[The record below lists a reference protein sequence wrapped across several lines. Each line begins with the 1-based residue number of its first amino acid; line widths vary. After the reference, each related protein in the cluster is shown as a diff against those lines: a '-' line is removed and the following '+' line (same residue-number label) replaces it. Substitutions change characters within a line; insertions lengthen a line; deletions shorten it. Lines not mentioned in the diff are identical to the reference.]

1 MLTAVDLREGSA
13 EATIILKHVTDDLEP
28 RPVFLQP
35 TAAATSG
42 ASAIVSTPVFIE
54 PRAEATSG
62 ASLTLSAPLVQ
73 VAGTAVYPTEGASQV
88 TISPRQGS
96 AVPEVDIRLTKNMWD
111 MTTTGFG
118 IAAGA
123 AIAQRP
129 GAIIGGFGMYGL
141 GYLRWRYVQRKR
153 DSS

>member
-1 MLTAVDLREGSA
+1 MD
-13 EATIILKHVTDDLEP
+13 DDLEP
-28 RPVFLQP
+28 RPVFIQP
-35 TAAATSG
+35 DVAGATSG
-42 ASAIVSTPVFIE
+42 ASAIVSTPVFIQ
-54 PRAEATSG
+54 PDVAGATSG
-62 ASLTLSAPLVQ
+62 ASAIVSTPLVH
-73 VAGTAVYPTEGASQV
+73 VASAAVYPTVGASQV
-88 TISPRQGS
+88 VISPRQGS
-96 AVPEVDIRLTKNMWD
+96 PVPEVDIRLTKNMWD

-153 DSS
+153 DDA